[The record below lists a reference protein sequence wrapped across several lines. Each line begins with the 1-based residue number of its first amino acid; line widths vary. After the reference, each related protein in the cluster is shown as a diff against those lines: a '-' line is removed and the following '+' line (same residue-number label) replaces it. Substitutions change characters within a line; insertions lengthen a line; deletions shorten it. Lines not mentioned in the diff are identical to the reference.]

1 MRKRLLATVAAAGL
15 MLVVTAGPAAA
26 HHKSSHKG
34 GPPARVLNAQAERL
48 CERNNGTFIDL
59 RGVAYVCLLPT
70 GATEKEIDRAER
82 LCERQGGDL
91 FVAVGNVAYACVLPG
106 GGQILNNFV
115 DTGGPGG
122 GLLTG
127 TDGLRLFPVIVS

>member
-1 MRKRLLATVAAAGL
+1 MRRRLLATLAVAGL
-15 MLVVTAGPAAA
+15 MLAGAGPATA
-26 HHKSSHKG
+26 HHKGGHDG
-34 GPPARVLNAQAERL
+34 GPPAHKIKAQAERL

-59 RGVAYVCLLPT
+59 GGLAYVCLLPT

-106 GGQILNNFV
+106 GGPILNNFV

-127 TDGLRLFPVIVS
+127 PNGLRLFPIILS

>member
-1 MRKRLLATVAAAGL
+1 MPKRLLAALGVTGLLFAG
-15 MLVVTAGPAAA
+15 TAGPAAA
-26 HHKSSHKG
+26 HHKDGHTG
-34 GPPARVLNAQAERL
+34 GPPAHVVKAQAERL

-59 RGVAYVCLLPT
+59 GGLAYVCLLPT
-70 GATEKEIDRAER
+70 EASEKEIRQAER

-106 GGQILNNFV
+106 GGTVLNNFV

-127 TDGLRLFPVIVS
+127 PGGLRLFPIILS

>member
-1 MRKRLLATVAAAGL
+1 MRRRLLVTLAVAGL
-15 MLVVTAGPAAA
+15 MLAGSAGPAAA
-26 HHKSSHKG
+26 HHKSGHKG
-34 GPPARVLNAQAERL
+34 GPPAHVVKKQAERL

-59 RGVAYVCLLPT
+59 GALAYVCLLPT

-106 GGQILNNFV
+106 GGSILNNFV
-115 DTGGPGG
+115 NTGGSGG

-127 TDGLRLFPVIVS
+127 PNGLRLFPIIVS